1 MVRKR
6 AGCSVRCP
14 QRIGTQGREKSAE
27 DSGHYS
33 RGEKFLVPAVS

>member
-1 MVRKR
+1 M
-6 AGCSVRCP
+6 RCP

-33 RGEKFLVPAVS
+33 RGEKFLVPVVS